1 MLPST
6 DFELPQ
12 IRCPTNHSSLP
23 EELKFVARRIEKRCP
38 WFFKNTGNVFQ
49 NYEQCFLKLRAI
61 EFTLISRPF
70 YRSN

>member
-49 NYEQCFLKLRAI
+49 NYGQYFITDLFVLDPD
-61 EFTLISRPF
+61 L
-70 YRSN
+70 